1 MLDLLTAHP
10 GMTVGAVASH
20 FTMSR
25 IAVMKHLAKLE
36 SADLVLS
43 ERAGR
48 ARRLYFNP
56 VPIQLVYDRW
66 TDQYT
71 QYWGSRMADI
81 KANVEAATSAKE
93 IKRA

>member
-20 FTMSR
+20 FAMSR

-48 ARRLYFNP
+48 TRRLFFNP

-71 QYWGSRMADI
+71 QYWGSRVADI
-81 KANVEAATSAKE
+81 KAKVEAATSAKE